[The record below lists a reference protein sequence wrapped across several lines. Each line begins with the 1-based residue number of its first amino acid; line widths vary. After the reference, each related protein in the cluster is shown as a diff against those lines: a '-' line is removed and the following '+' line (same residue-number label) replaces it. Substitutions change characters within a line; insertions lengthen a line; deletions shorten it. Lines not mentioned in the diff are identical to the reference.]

1 MGATAQSELGN
12 RRLQLIQLSQL
23 LEGVPMSRSVIVA
36 GTRTAI
42 GKLAGA
48 FATLSAQDLGGAA
61 IKGVLDRTGVDPA
74 SVDLVLMGQVLQAG
88 QGQITARQAAA
99 KGGIPMTVNATT
111 INKVC
116 LSGLQTI
123 YLADLMI
130 RSGEADVIVAG
141 GMESMTNAPY
151 LLPGAR
157 SGYRI
162 GDQKVVDAM
171 MFDGLTCAFDRCAMG
186 LATERYNGGRISR
199 ERQDEFSARSH
210 QLAAAAIAAGKFA
223 DEIVD
228 VAVAQRKG
236 DPIIVAVDEGVR
248 GDTTVQSLAQLRGA
262 FEKDGTIT
270 AGNASQIS
278 DGGAAVLVMSAERC
292 EQLGLTPLG
301 ELVSYGQVAGPDTS
315 LLTQP
320 SHAILQA
327 AKKADLDVKGLDLF
341 EINEAFAAVGLASV
355 DDLGIDEAKVNV
367 NGGAIALGHP
377 IGMSGTRLALS
388 ALSELRRRGGGVVAV
403 ALCGGG
409 GQGDAAILR
418 SL

>member
-1 MGATAQSELGN
+1 
-12 RRLQLIQLSQL
+12 
-23 LEGVPMSRSVIVA
+23 MSRSVIVA

-48 FATLSAQDLGGAA
+48 YASLSAQDLGGAA
-61 IKGVLDRTGVDPA
+61 IKGVLDRTGVDPS

-88 QGQITARQAAA
+88 QGQITARQAAV
-99 KGGIPMTVNATT
+99 KGGIPMTVPATT

-130 RSGEADVIVAG
+130 RSGEADVIIAG

-157 SGYRI
+157 SGYRL
-162 GDQKVVDAM
+162 GDQKVIDSM
-171 MFDGLTCAFDRCAMG
+171 MFDGLTCAFDQCAMG
-186 LATERYNGGRISR
+186 LATEKYNRGRISR

-223 DEIVD
+223 EEIVE
-228 VAVAQRKG
+228 VAVPQRKG
-236 DPIIVAVDEGVR
+236 DPILVAIDEGVR
-248 GDTTVQSLAQLRGA
+248 GETTAASLAQLRGA

-301 ELVSYGQVAGPDTS
+301 ELVSYGQVAGPDAS

-367 NGGAIALGHP
+367 NGGAIAMGHP
-377 IGMSGTRLALS
+377 VGMSGTRLALT
-388 ALSELRRRGGGVVAV
+388 ALSELRRRGGGVAAV